1 LLEIKFI
8 LYYIY
13 KRIICNFFLKII
25 YIVIIMNNKYEC
37 QKCGKPFRFE
47 SEYNK
52 HINKKISCD
61 IQEKKQY
68 IILKRTCEYC
78 GKTFARHN
86 ILTVHLS
93 TVCGPDKMQQTQ
105 DVQNNNTESIK
116 DIITKMQTHIINLE
130 TELKNT
136 QNELKNTQNELKEIK
151 PNTKIDVKGNLVQG
165 NINNQN
171 TVNNIQNNI
180 KIIAYGK
187 EDLSFIS
194 DENYRMILNKGF
206 KSVPQLVEYIHFNE
220 NKPENQNIKINN
232 MRDNVVLMFDGNN
245 WQMGDRDEI
254 LGNMYDNK
262 ADILDEKFDELIDTL
277 DEGTIKKF
285 KRFLDQ
291 KDDNK
296 INEKIKKELKLILY
310 NKKQIKEVPRGFYN
324 GDKKKDEKTV
334 PIYTPIMIEPIK
346 EDEEEITI
354 STYKKRKSLV
364 KT

>member
-1 LLEIKFI
+1 
-8 LYYIY
+8 
-13 KRIICNFFLKII
+13 
-25 YIVIIMNNKYEC
+25 MNNKYEC
-37 QKCGKPFRFE
+37 NKCNKTFRFE

-52 HINKKISCD
+52 HINKKIPCNLE
-61 IQEKKQY
+61 EKHEY
-68 IILKRTCEYC
+68 SILKRTCQYC
-78 GKTFARHN
+78 GKIFSRYY
-86 ILTVHLS
+86 ILTTHIA
-93 TVCGPDKMQQTQ
+93 TVCGSNRIHNKRDIKEVVKEEQPI
-105 DVQNNNTESIK
+105 ESIK
-116 DIITKMQTHIINLE
+116 DIITKMQSHIVNLE
-130 TELKNT
+130 
-136 QNELKNTQNELKEIK
+136 NELKNEKIHNNETIQKLQHELNEIKEIK

-262 ADILDEKFDELIDTL
+262 ADILDGKFDELLNTL

-296 INEKIKKELKLILY
+296 INEKIKKELKLVLY

-334 PIYTPIMIEPIK
+334 PIFTPILIEPIK
-346 EDEEEITI
+346 EDEKEIKEEITI
-354 STYKKRKSLV
+354 STYKKRKSLA